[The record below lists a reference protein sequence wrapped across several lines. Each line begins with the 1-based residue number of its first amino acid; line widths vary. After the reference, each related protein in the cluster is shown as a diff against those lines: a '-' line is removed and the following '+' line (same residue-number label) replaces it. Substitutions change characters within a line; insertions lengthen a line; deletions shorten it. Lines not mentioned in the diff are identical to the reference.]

1 MRPVISDER
10 SQQLT
15 VNSQSAA
22 FAERTP
28 LFNFVLKPINMK
40 LYTTIY
46 IMVTVSMFSCGNT
59 KQEAHE
65 HHEEETD
72 QSDWKE
78 MDEFHLIMAETF
90 HPYKDSSNLEPAK
103 TRVGEL
109 ATAADRWASAS
120 LPEKVNNDEIKSK
133 LQQLR
138 SETETLTESV
148 RTDDDNVIGEQ
159 LTKVHDTFH
168 EIQEAWYGGH

>member
-1 MRPVISDER
+1 
-10 SQQLT
+10 
-15 VNSQSAA
+15 
-22 FAERTP
+22 
-28 LFNFVLKPINMK
+28 MK

-46 IMVTVSMFSCGNT
+46 ILVAVSMFSCGNT
-59 KQEAHE
+59 RQETHE
-65 HHEEETD
+65 HLEEETD

-103 TRVGEL
+103 TRAREL
-109 ATAADRWASAS
+109 ASAADRWSSAA
-120 LPEKVNNDEIKSK
+120 LPEKVDKEEIKSK

-138 SETETLTESV
+138 SETETLAENV
-148 RTDDDNVIGEQ
+148 RTADDNVIGEQ
-159 LTKVHDTFH
+159 LTRVHDTFH